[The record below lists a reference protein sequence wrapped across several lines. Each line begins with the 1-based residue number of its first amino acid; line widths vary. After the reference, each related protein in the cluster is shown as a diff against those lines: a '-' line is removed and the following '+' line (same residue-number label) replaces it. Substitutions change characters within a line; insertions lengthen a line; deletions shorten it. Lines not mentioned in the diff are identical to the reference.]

1 MEDLKEQDMTSL
13 LGRKVEDAR
22 HRRAKGFDATAK
34 IW

>member
-1 MEDLKEQDMTSL
+1 MKDLKEQDMNSL
-13 LGRKVEDAR
+13 LGREMEDAR

>member
-13 LGRKVEDAR
+13 LGREMEDAR
-22 HRRAKGFDATAK
+22 HRTTKGFGATAK